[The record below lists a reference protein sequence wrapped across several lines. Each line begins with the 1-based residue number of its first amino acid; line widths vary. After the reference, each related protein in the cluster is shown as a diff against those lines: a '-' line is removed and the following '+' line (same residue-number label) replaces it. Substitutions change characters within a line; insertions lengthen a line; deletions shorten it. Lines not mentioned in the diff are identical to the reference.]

1 MRLIW
6 KSLLKERGTMA
17 IYKNGELSK
26 GNNIVAKA
34 NPPAPILSDVEINK
48 AVEDYISCAAKA
60 VALLEAIYKVS
71 NTYGIDDASKVRICK
86 EICSDYKVEE

>member
-1 MRLIW
+1 
-6 KSLLKERGTMA
+6 MA
-17 IYKNGELSK
+17 IYKNGELARVEK
-26 GNNIVAKA
+26 PEVKA
-34 NPPAPILSDVEINK
+34 NPPAPVLSDVEMNK

-86 EICSDYKVEE
+86 EICSDYKTEE